1 MKNEDIKKLDNEQ
14 LENSAGGRFHDE
26 NNDKICPRCK
36 QVYFNTQIKNCE
48 VCGTKLL
55 ELPCTIVED

>member
-1 MKNEDIKKLDNEQ
+1 MAEDKKL
-14 LENSAGGRFHDE
+14 NSEELGNAAGGRVFDE
-26 NNDKICPRCK
+26 SKDKICPKCK
-36 QVYFNTQIKNCE
+36 KVYFDTQLKNCE